1 VLCRVATALA
11 ASVREEDL
19 VSRLGGDEFGILLRD
34 ADEALT
40 RKIVERIESA
50 LGSDEDSPVIRLAIG
65 TSTSRDGDLAAAQQ
79 SADALMVE
87 AKRSPQS
94 A

>member
-1 VLCRVATALA
+1 
-11 ASVREEDL
+11 
-19 VSRLGGDEFGILLRD
+19 
-34 ADEALT
+34 
-40 RKIVERIESA
+40 
-50 LGSDEDSPVIRLAIG
+50 VIRLAIG